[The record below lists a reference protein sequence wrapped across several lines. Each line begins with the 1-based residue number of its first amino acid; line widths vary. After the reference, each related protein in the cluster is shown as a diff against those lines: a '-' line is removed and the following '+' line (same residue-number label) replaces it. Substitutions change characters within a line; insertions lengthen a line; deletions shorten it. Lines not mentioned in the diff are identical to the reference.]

1 MGTTEGTRT
10 KSRERLVTLKI
21 GSLFSGYGGLDLGVM
36 SVLDSEVAWHCE
48 FDDAPSSILEHHW
61 PTIPNYRDVR
71 DVDWNAVEPVDIL
84 TGGFPCQDVSLAGNR
99 RGLKE
104 GTRSGLW
111 SEFAKAIEHIEP
123 RLVIIENVRGL
134 LSARAD
140 SGVEYPRELLDYAGT
155 RPLLNAASAV
165 LGDLADLGFDARW
178 ATIRASDAGA
188 AHRRERVFIVA
199 YPNSVRGGR
208 WSSSSGGCQSGR
220 EFLETWVADNG
231 HGRNHPT
238 EEAQRANTDGVG
250 LSLVEHGGRPRRS
263 DGEPQSLTPT
273 LGEVAANSDDSR
285 ELGQV
290 SESRRG
296 PSPRTNVRMSED
308 GTETTSDSGR
318 SGRPQGSRTADG
330 RREEEDGSSM
340 VDERRPDY
348 TQGIQWGDYRVAI
361 ERWERTIGR
370 PAPAP
375 TVDKK
380 LNPVFV
386 EWLMGL
392 EPGWVTNPDI
402 GIKRNDQLKAL
413 GNGVVPQQAS
423 LALKILL

>member
-71 DVDWNAVEPVDIL
+71 DVDWKAVEPVDIL

-238 EEAQRANTDGVG
+238 EETQCANTDGVG
-250 LSLVEHGGRPRRS
+250 LSLVEHGGRPGRR
-263 DGEPQSLTPT
+263 DGESQSITSALRPT
-273 LGEVAANSDDSR
+273 LPDTNDSR
-285 ELGQV
+285 RK
-290 SESRRG
+290 ESRRTV
-296 PSPRTNVRMSED
+296 PD
-308 GTETTSDSGR
+308 GTEHAT
-318 SGRPQGSRTADG
+318 
-330 RREEEDGSSM
+330 
-340 VDERRPDY
+340 
-348 TQGIQWGDYRVAI
+348 I
-361 ERWERTIGR
+361 ERSSVTDWKEYGDAIRRWETIIGR
-370 PAPAP
+370 PAPEP
-375 TVDKK
+375 TIDGK
-380 LNPVFV
+380 LSPIFT

-392 EPGWVTNPDI
+392 EEGWVTNPDI

-423 LALKILL
+423 LALKTLL

>member
-199 YPNSVRGGR
+199 YPNSLRGGR

-250 LSLVEHGGRPRRS
+250 LSLVEHGGRAGRR
-263 DGEPQSLTPT
+263 DGEPQSLTSALRPT
-273 LGEVAANSDDSR
+273 LPNTDDSR
-285 ELGQV
+285 REEPRRTV
-290 SESRRG
+290 S
-296 PSPRTNVRMSED
+296 D
-308 GTETTSDSGR
+308 GTEHATIER
-318 SGRPQGSRTADG
+318 SGVTDWK
-330 RREEEDGSSM
+330 E
-340 VDERRPDY
+340 Y
-348 TQGIQWGDYRVAI
+348 GDAI
-361 ERWERTIGR
+361 RRWETIIGR
-370 PAPAP
+370 PAPEP
-375 TVDKK
+375 TIDGK
-380 LNPVFV
+380 LSPIFT

-392 EPGWVTNPDI
+392 EEGWVTNPDI

-413 GNGVVPQQAS
+413 GNGVVPAQAA
-423 LALKILL
+423 LALKTLL

>member
-1 MGTTEGTRT
+1 M
-10 KSRERLVTLKI
+10 TLKI

-36 SVLDSEVAWHCE
+36 DVLNSEVAWHCE
-48 FDDAPSSILEHHW
+48 FDESPSKILDHHW
-61 PTIPNYRDVR
+61 PTVPNYRDVR
-71 DVDWNAVEPVDIL
+71 DVDWNTVEPVDIL

-111 SEFAKAIEHIEP
+111 SEFAKAIQHIEP

-140 SGVEYPRELLDYAGT
+140 SGVEYPRELLEYAGT
-155 RPLLNAASAV
+155 RPILNAAAAV

-199 YPNSVRGGR
+199 YPNSVGGGR
-208 WSSSSGGCQSGR
+208 WSTSSGGCQSGR

-231 HGRNHPT
+231 HGRTHPT
-238 EEAQRANTDGVG
+238 ETSQHANTDGIG
-250 LSLVEHGGRPRRS
+250 LSLGS
-263 DGEPQSLTPT
+263 DGRGSGRRKGESQSLTPA
-273 LGEVAANSDDSR
+273 LGEAITDAGGSGRDEGSITSN
-285 ELGQV
+285 G
-290 SESRRG
+290 
-296 PSPRTNVRMSED
+296 
-308 GTETTSDSGR
+308 GTEI
-318 SGRPQGSRTADG
+318 Q
-330 RREEEDGSSM
+330 DGSDM
-340 VDERRPDY
+340 ANERRHDY
-348 TQGIQWGDYRVAI
+348 SRGIQWGDYGQAI
-361 ERWERTIGR
+361 QRWEHTIGR
-370 PAPAP
+370 PAPDP
-375 TVDKK
+375 TIDGK
-380 LNPVFV
+380 LSPIFV

-392 EPGWVTNPDI
+392 QPGWVTNPDI

-423 LALKILL
+423 LALRTLL